1 LKLLGCIGCVGWP
14 ASFCFVQ
21 NEFISHEIWG
31 FPVIFP
37 SNQSIEIYKRTTCQF
52 QNLTLQARPSALLLQ
67 ARYGEVTY
75 GGMERLY
82 EALELKKEDV
92 FYDLGC
98 GVGKRPAAIFWD
110 DGMVDLW
117 GFNGD

>member
-1 LKLLGCIGCVGWP
+1 
-14 ASFCFVQ
+14 
-21 NEFISHEIWG
+21 
-31 FPVIFP
+31 
-37 SNQSIEIYKRTTCQF
+37 
-52 QNLTLQARPSALLLQ
+52 
-67 ARYGEVTY
+67 
-75 GGMERLY
+75 MERLY

-117 GFNGD
+117 GFNGDWMGIKWDLMGFNGI

>member
-1 LKLLGCIGCVGWP
+1 
-14 ASFCFVQ
+14 
-21 NEFISHEIWG
+21 
-31 FPVIFP
+31 
-37 SNQSIEIYKRTTCQF
+37 
-52 QNLTLQARPSALLLQ
+52 
-67 ARYGEVTY
+67 
-75 GGMERLY
+75 MERLY